1 MKKNLIYGGSNTW
14 ECNFITGERITDDK
28 QWPHILEA
36 KLVEEVIGN
45 E

>member
-1 MKKNLIYGGSNTW
+1 MRKILIYGDSNTW
-14 ECNFITGERITDDK
+14 KDNFITGERIPGNK
-28 QWPHILEA
+28 QWPYILKA